1 MGCSKAFNIASTGIL
16 WLAVDL
22 GRLDFC
28 PAVNPCAIL
37 AFCDTMLIDSL
48 HLLSCPTTGII
59 ERSAI
64 DGQKVY
70 HTELEKA
77 MRAYIQEHQSEFL
90 PEGIDAAAII
100 VPPEVMMGG
109 VHEGAEKPEEGTT
122 DDFKRRERERNARG
136 LQWAWDTFDGAY
148 QVARRST
155 KGALE
160 LVRDAWDQSTSTTIL
175 WFVIVIL
182 VFSNLWTLTRMSSGR
197 EVAKQKI
204 EVRRVEER
212 EKWVQ
217 SIVKA
222 LWDELE
228 AGKREAAQL
237 ADSVLHS
244 AEHDHPSVTPL
255 TSAIVDPTLVVEIPP
270 VPSPSV
276 EQPGPKG
283 WLEEVQKLN
292 EMLDVVEQRVKA
304 IRESLGAFEGL
315 DSLD

>member
-1 MGCSKAFNIASTGIL
+1 
-16 WLAVDL
+16 
-22 GRLDFC
+22 
-28 PAVNPCAIL
+28 
-37 AFCDTMLIDSL
+37 MLIDCL
-48 HLLSCPTTGII
+48 HLLACPTTGII

-70 HTELEKA
+70 HSELEKA

-100 VPPEVMMGG
+100 TAPEAVIGTTA
-109 VHEGAEKPEEGTT
+109 HEGAETQEAGTT
-122 DDFKRRERERNARG
+122 TTEEQLKRRERERNARG

-197 EVAKQKI
+197 EMAKKKI
-204 EVRRVEER
+204 EARRVEER

-217 SIVKA
+217 SIVTA

-244 AEHDHPSVTPL
+244 AGHGHASLPPPPSSSSSSSPL
-255 TSAIVDPTLVVEIPP
+255 VIVDTTLAVELPPT
-270 VPSPSV
+270 PSPPV
-276 EQPGPKG
+276 EQPNPKA
-283 WLEEVQKLN
+283 WLEQVQQLN
-292 EMLDVVEQRVKA
+292 EMLDVVEQRVKV
-304 IRESLGAFEGL
+304 IREGLGAFEGL
-315 DSLD
+315 NSLD

>member
-1 MGCSKAFNIASTGIL
+1 
-16 WLAVDL
+16 
-22 GRLDFC
+22 
-28 PAVNPCAIL
+28 
-37 AFCDTMLIDSL
+37 MLIDSL
-48 HLLSCPTTGII
+48 HLFSFPDTGII

-100 VPPEVMMGG
+100 PVPETIMNG
-109 VHEGAEKPEEGTT
+109 VQEGAENPEEGTT
-122 DDFKRRERERNARG
+122 EEFKRRERERNARG

-182 VFSNLWTLTRMSSGR
+182 VFSNLWTLMRMSSGR
-197 EVAKQKI
+197 EMAKKKI
-204 EVRRVEER
+204 EARRVEER

-217 SIVKA
+217 SIVTA

-228 AGKREAAQL
+228 AGKREAAQV
-237 ADSVLHS
+237 ADGVLHPAAHGHS
-244 AEHDHPSVTPL
+244 SSTPSS
-255 TSAIVDPTLVVEIPP
+255 SAIVESTLAIELPP
-270 VPSPSV
+270 ARSPSV
-276 EQPGPKG
+276 EQPGPKT
-283 WLEEVQKLN
+283 WLEEVQQLN
-292 EMLDVVEQRVKA
+292 EMLDVVEQKVKA

-315 DSLD
+315 NSLD